1 MHDSQRLIS
10 DWWLVAMHPVAHKG
24 IVCDHCLHGSSHTVY
39 WRRGEEGGGGE
50 GEEEEGKEEEEKE
63 RKEGEKEKEGW
74 SFISSPSSP
83 SLSPL
88 VPLPH
93 FNGLGLS
100 YNPPVNRPVC

>member
-10 DWWLVAMHPVAHKG
+10 DWWLMAMHPVAHKG

-39 WRRGEEGGGGE
+39 CRKGGGR
-50 GEEEEGKEEEEKE
+50 GKRKKGKRRKKRRREKKG
-63 RKEGEKEKEGW
+63 RKKRKAGAML
-74 SFISSPSSP
+74 SLFSPSSP

-93 FNGLGLS
+93 FNGLGL
-100 YNPPVNRPVC
+100 R